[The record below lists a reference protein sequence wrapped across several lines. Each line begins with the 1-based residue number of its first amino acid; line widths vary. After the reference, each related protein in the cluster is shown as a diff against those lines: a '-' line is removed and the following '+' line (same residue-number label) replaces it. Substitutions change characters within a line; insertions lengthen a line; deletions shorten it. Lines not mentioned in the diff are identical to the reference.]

1 MLLSDQWDIE
11 RTGIRSSC
19 LVSTL
24 TKKHV
29 GICMYP
35 RVITHKKEMVH
46 DHYTDSNKLILTW
59 VWMLIS
65 TAKVRQSDV
74 ERIVHLVRGVVCMV
88 GYVISCVT
96 GRMQ

>member
-1 MLLSDQWDIE
+1 
-11 RTGIRSSC
+11 
-19 LVSTL
+19 
-24 TKKHV
+24 
-29 GICMYP
+29 MYP

-74 ERIVHLVRGVVCMV
+74 ERIHSLVSQRIARRSARHLSTHLTLAAGAGSFDTSDQFVERYSG
-88 GYVISCVT
+88 CV
-96 GRMQ
+96 